1 MGSMRQLASMI
12 RHVNEAHSLGLGE
25 EMGTDTSFGGLEE
38 ADSGLNPDA
47 GPDIA
52 ASGLSQR
59 WDCATAPLE
68 P

>member
-25 EMGTDTSFGGLEE
+25 EIGNDTSAGGLEE
-38 ADSGLNPDA
+38 DSGLDPDT
-47 GPDIA
+47 GPDID
-52 ASGLSQR
+52 ASGPSQR
-59 WDCATAPLE
+59 WDCATAPFA